1 MRRRAYQPVP
11 AALLSSHMTGL
22 ALLFPG
28 QGAQRP
34 GMDAGLRHSDSG
46 LLTTHLE
53 RAAAASGLPLE
64 RLCAEGPTEALMRT
78 EVAQPAL
85 FAVSL
90 ALADV
95 AHAIGL
101 RPMALA
107 GHSLG
112 EYTAAVAAG
121 ALTPEDGACL
131 VAERGRLMA
140 GAQRHRPGAMAAIL
154 GLSPDIVE
162 ALCAR
167 AACSDVLAVANFNA
181 PTQTVVSGDESAVE
195 RLLRMVGELD
205 AGRGVRLPVGAAFH
219 SSLMRPIQAELGETV
234 SGFPWHDAEAPVA
247 SNASGELVCTGSG
260 VRTALMAQIASPV
273 RWVACVQALLT
284 HGCRHFLELGPGRV
298 LTGLVRQIAPDADVA
313 AADSREAIVA
323 YVAKRPHLI
332 TA

>member
-1 MRRRAYQPVP
+1 
-11 AALLSSHMTGL
+11 MTGL
-22 ALLFPG
+22 AFLFPG

-34 GMDAGLRHSDSG
+34 GMDAGLRHSDSA
-46 LLTTHLE
+46 LLTAHLE

-64 RLCAEGPTEALMRT
+64 RLCAEGPAEALMRT

-95 AHAIGL
+95 AHGIGL

-121 ALTPEDGACL
+121 ALAPEDGASL

-140 GAQRHRPGAMAAIL
+140 GAQRQRPGAMAAIL

-162 ALCAR
+162 ALCQGAAR
-167 AACSDVLAVANFNA
+167 SDVLAVANFNA
-181 PTQTVVSGDESAVE
+181 PTQTVVSGDESAVK
-195 RLLRMVGELD
+195 RLLVAVGELE

-219 SSLMRPIQAELGETV
+219 SSLMCPIQMELAETV
-234 SGFPWHDAEAPVA
+234 TALPWHDAEAPVA
-247 SNASGELVCTGSG
+247 SNASGELVDTGSG
-260 VRTALMAQIASPV
+260 VRGALMAQIASPV
-273 RWVACVQALLT
+273 RWVACVQALMA

-298 LTGLVRQIAPDADVA
+298 LTGLVRQIAPEADVA
-313 AADSREAIVA
+313 AADSREAIAA
-323 YVAKRPHLI
+323 YVAKRPHLL
-332 TA
+332 TT